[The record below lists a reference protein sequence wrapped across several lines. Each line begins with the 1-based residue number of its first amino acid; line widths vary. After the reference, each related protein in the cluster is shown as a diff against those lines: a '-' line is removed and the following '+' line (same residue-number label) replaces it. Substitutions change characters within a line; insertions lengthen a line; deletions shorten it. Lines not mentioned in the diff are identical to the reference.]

1 MAYYLSYDEQAH
13 LAGISG
19 NGDFVAFTTDS
30 SSIDPLGD
38 NGNDVFVSR
47 NPSHSGKLIQN
58 SKKKKL
64 GAMGEGNPSMKGRY
78 LNRA

>member
-1 MAYYLSYDEQAH
+1 MVYYLTYDEQAH

-19 NGDFVAFTTDS
+19 NGDFLTFTTDS

-38 NGNDVFVSR
+38 NGNDVFVLR

-58 SKKKKL
+58 SKEEKARCN
-64 GAMGEGNPSMKGRY
+64 G
-78 LNRA
+78 